1 VARTGRRPGR
11 PDTKDAILAAAREA
25 FAERGYDGASVRGI
39 AAAADVDPALVHH
52 YFGTKQTLFMA
63 AMRVPIDPA
72 AIIPEV
78 LAGGLDG
85 VGERL
90 VRTLMRVWDGPAGA
104 AAAGF
109 VRTAVANE
117 MMSRLLREFVVH
129 RILRRLGRDLRL
141 DPAEAPMRVNLVA
154 SQMTGLIL
162 TRYIIRIE
170 PLASASPDQVAALI
184 GPTVQRYVTGP
195 LPLD

>member
-1 VARTGRRPGR
+1 
-11 PDTKDAILAAAREA
+11 
-25 FAERGYDGASVRGI
+25 
-39 AAAADVDPALVHH
+39 
-52 YFGTKQTLFMA
+52 
-63 AMRVPIDPA
+63 
-72 AIIPEV
+72 
-78 LAGGLDG
+78 
-85 VGERL
+85 
-90 VRTLMRVWDGPAGA
+90 
-104 AAAGF
+104 
-109 VRTAVANE
+109 

-129 RILRRLGRDLRL
+129 RILRRLGRELRL